1 MKINPIKNKK
11 PNMKKI
17 ILTLSLVG
25 LLFSTGQAQ
34 DTTSTENATKKR
46 LIIRYQ
52 DGKWDTTFVDSKRGE
67 SKNEFNIDMEIGGNT
82 DDDESSD
89 FRTEMK
95 ELRKE
100 LKEVKPKKRKI
111 DKSVFLL
118 DIGSNGFMQNGNLG
132 LTGSNMALRTEN
144 GLTKSVGW
152 GFTFARSEN
161 LIAEKLR
168 LMYGLGFEFNNYR
181 LRDDSILNVRRDT
194 VSFLN
199 ANQGLTLNTM
209 HMSWINVPVM
219 LQFSSNPY
227 RKSKSFNLAVGG
239 EFGLRIGNLRTTQRY
254 DLGNDIYQ
262 NVSTRGPQNT
272 NPIKASLVARAGYGK
287 TDVFVRYGLTELFRQ
302 NVAGNPDA
310 TPVMAG
316 ISFRL

>member
-1 MKINPIKNKK
+1 
-11 PNMKKI
+11 MKKF
-17 ILTLSLVG
+17 ILTLSLAS
-25 LLFSTGQAQ
+25 LFFSIAQAQ
-34 DTTSTENATKKR
+34 DTTSNPGTEKPR
-46 LIIRYQ
+46 MVIRYV
-52 DGKWDTTFVDSKRGE
+52 DGKWDTSYVDAKKPSPKDE
-67 SKNEFNIDMEIGGNT
+67 VISAEEAPEA
-82 DDDESSD
+82 DDDASD
-89 FRTEMK
+89 FKSEMK

-100 LKEVKPKKRKI
+100 LKEVKPKKRSI

-118 DIGSNGFMQNGNLG
+118 DIGSNGFMQNGSLSLN
-132 LTGSNMALRTEN
+132 GSNQALRTEN
-144 GLTKSVGW
+144 GLNKSVGW

-161 LIAEKLR
+161 LIAQKLR
-168 LMYGLGFEFNNYR
+168 FMYGLGFEFNNYR
-181 LRDDSILNVRRDT
+181 LRDDSILSVSRDT
-194 VSFLN
+194 VSFFG
-199 ANQGLTLNTM
+199 ANQGLTRNTM

-227 RKSKSFNLAVGG
+227 RKSKSFNIAVGG
-239 EFGLRIGNLRTTQRY
+239 EFGLRIGDLRTTQRY

-262 NVSTRGPQNT
+262 NVTTNGPQNT

-302 NVAGNPDA
+302 NNVLNPDV

>member
-1 MKINPIKNKK
+1 
-11 PNMKKI
+11 MKKF

-25 LLFSTGQAQ
+25 LLFSIVQAQ
-34 DTTSTENATKKR
+34 DTTSTESAEKKR
-46 LIIRYQ
+46 MVIRYQ
-52 DGKWDTTFVDSKRGE
+52 DGKWDTTYVDAKIANAKKEIKIEGE
-67 SKNEFNIDMEIGGNT
+67 IEQEDI
-82 DDDESSD
+82 ESSD

-118 DIGSNGFMQNGNLG
+118 DIGSNSFMQNGSLG
-132 LTGSNMALRTEN
+132 LTGSNLAMRTEN
-144 GLTKSVGW
+144 GLSKSVGW

-161 LIAEKLR
+161 LIAQKLR

-227 RKSKSFNLAVGG
+227 RKSKSFNLAVGA
-239 EFGLRIGNLRTTQRY
+239 ELGLRIGNLRTTQRY
-254 DLGNDIYQ
+254 DLGNDIHQ

-272 NPIKASLVARAGYGK
+272 NPIKTSLVARAGYGK

-302 NVAGNPDA
+302 NVTGNPDA
-310 TPVMAG
+310 IPVMAG
-316 ISFRL
+316 VSFRL

>member
-1 MKINPIKNKK
+1 
-11 PNMKKI
+11 MKKF

-25 LLFSTGQAQ
+25 LLFSIGQAQ
-34 DTTSTENATKKR
+34 DTTSTESAEKKR
-46 LIIRYQ
+46 MVIRYQ
-52 DGKWDTTFVDSKRGE
+52 DGKWDTTYVDAKIANAKKEIKIEGE
-67 SKNEFNIDMEIGGNT
+67 IEQEEI
-82 DDDESSD
+82 ESSD

-161 LIAEKLR
+161 LIAQKVR

-227 RKSKSFNLAVGG
+227 RKSKSFNLAVGA
-239 EFGLRIGNLRTTQRY
+239 ELGLRIGNLRTTQRY
-254 DLGNDIYQ
+254 DLGNDIHQ

-272 NPIKASLVARAGYGK
+272 NPIKTSLVARAGYGK

-302 NVAGNPDA
+302 NVTGNPDA
-310 TPVMAG
+310 IPVMAG
-316 ISFRL
+316 VSFRL

>member
-1 MKINPIKNKK
+1 
-11 PNMKKI
+11 MKKF

-25 LLFSTGQAQ
+25 LLFSIGQAQ
-34 DTTSTENATKKR
+34 DTTSTESAEKKR
-46 LIIRYQ
+46 MVIRYQ
-52 DGKWDTTFVDSKRGE
+52 DGKWDTTYVDAKIANAKKEIKTEGE
-67 SKNEFNIDMEIGGNT
+67 IEQEDI
-82 DDDESSD
+82 ESSD

-118 DIGSNGFMQNGNLG
+118 DIGSNSFMQNGSLG
-132 LTGSNMALRTEN
+132 LTGSNLAMRTEN
-144 GLTKSVGW
+144 GLSKSVGW

-161 LIAEKLR
+161 LIAQKLR

-227 RKSKSFNLAVGG
+227 RKSKSFNLAVGA
-239 EFGLRIGNLRTTQRY
+239 ELGLRIGNLRTTQRY
-254 DLGNDIYQ
+254 DLGNDIHQ

-272 NPIKASLVARAGYGK
+272 NPIKTSLVARAGYGK

-302 NVAGNPDA
+302 NVTGNPDA
-310 TPVMAG
+310 IPVMAG
-316 ISFRL
+316 VSFRL

>member
-1 MKINPIKNKK
+1 
-11 PNMKKI
+11 MKKI

-25 LLFSTGQAQ
+25 LLFTTGQAQ
-34 DTTSTENATKKR
+34 DTTKTENTEKPR
-46 LIIRYQ
+46 MVIRYV
-52 DGKWDTTFVDSKRGE
+52 DGKWDTTFVEAKKASPKD
-67 SKNEFNIDMEIGGNT
+67 EIKSEVEEEVE
-82 DDDESSD
+82 DEMSD
-89 FRTEMK
+89 FKAEMK
-95 ELRKE
+95 ELKKE

-111 DKSVFLL
+111 DKSVFLV
-118 DIGSNGFMQNGNLG
+118 DIGSNGFMQNGNLTLNG
-132 LTGSNMALRTEN
+132 NNQALRTEN
-144 GLTKSVGW
+144 GLNKSVGW

-161 LIAEKLR
+161 LIAQKVR

-181 LRDDSILNVRRDT
+181 LRDNSVLDVSKDT
-194 VSFLN
+194 VAFFA
-199 ANQGLTLNTM
+199 ANPGLTRNTM
-209 HMSWINVPVM
+209 HMSWVNVPVM

-239 EFGLRIGNLRTTQRY
+239 EFGLRIGNLSTTQRY

-262 NVSTRGPQNT
+262 NVNTRGPQNT

-310 TPVMAG
+310 IPVMAG